1 LNVAA
6 LLERYP
12 QVKPRIHEIVLM
24 GGSIAHGYTVGSGA
38 TAEYNIA
45 DNAKAAQ
52 VVFESGVPILM
63 APLDVTARLQ
73 LEQPE
78 RDAIFARHTPL
89 TDSLKALYILW
100 AQPTPTMHDP
110 MAVSLLTNSA
120 LCKTKRLR
128 IKVENDG
135 MTKAVAGA
143 PNAVVAVET
152 TPAKFISYYESLF
165 TQ

>member
-1 LNVAA
+1 
-6 LLERYP
+6 
-12 QVKPRIHEIVLM
+12 
-24 GGSIAHGYTVGSGA
+24 
-38 TAEYNIA
+38 
-45 DNAKAAQ
+45 
-52 VVFESGVPILM
+52 M

-73 LEQPE
+73 LEQPA

-110 MAVSLLTNSA
+110 MAVSLLTNSV

-128 IKVENDG
+128 IEVENDG
-135 MTKAVAGA
+135 FTKAVNGA

-165 TQ
+165 TH